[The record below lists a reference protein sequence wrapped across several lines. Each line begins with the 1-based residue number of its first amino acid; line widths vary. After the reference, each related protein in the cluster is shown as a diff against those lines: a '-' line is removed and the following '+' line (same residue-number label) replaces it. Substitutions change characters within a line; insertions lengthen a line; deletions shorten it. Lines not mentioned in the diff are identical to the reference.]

1 MNRQT
6 NRKNEHVSLSE
17 KFYPEGDSSFK
28 DIHFVHHSFPGID
41 VADVDLTTR
50 LGEMEF
56 SLPFFINAMTGGSE
70 WTGKLNQKLAIV
82 ARETGLAI
90 ATGSI
95 SAGLK
100 DPDFANTYS
109 IIREENPNGLVF
121 ANLGAGHG
129 SENAKK
135 AIDLVQADAL
145 QIHVNA
151 PQEVV
156 MPEGDREFSNWI
168 ENIQDIL
175 ENIDV
180 PLIVKEVGFGMS
192 RQTVQLLEDV
202 GVKYIDISG
211 KGGTN
216 FAQIE
221 NFRRQNQKLDHL
233 ESWGQTTTVSLL
245 EAMAVRKNSHIISSG
260 GVRNAQDIVKSL
272 ALGAS
277 LVGISSEFM
286 HLIIRDVDEAI
297 ERVAE
302 WKLELE
308 RTMTLLGTKSVAD
321 LTKTDVIIS
330 GDTAHWA
337 ELRGIDLVEY
347 ANRNTNHGIQ

>member
-1 MNRQT
+1 MNTQT

-17 KFYPEGDSSFK
+17 NFYKDGDSSFK
-28 DIHFVHHSFPGID
+28 DIHFMHHSFPGID
-41 VADVDLTTR
+41 VLDIDLSAR
-50 LGEMEF
+50 LGDLNF
-56 SLPFFINAMTGGSE
+56 SVPFFINAMSGGSE

-100 DPDFANTYS
+100 QPEFADSYK
-109 IIREENPNGLVF
+109 IVRKENPNGLVF

-129 SENAKK
+129 AENAKK
-135 AIDLVQADAL
+135 AIDMIQADAL

-168 ENIQDIL
+168 ENIESIL
-175 ENIDV
+175 NEIDV

-192 RQTVQLLEDV
+192 RETFKLLQDI

-221 NFRRQNQKLDHL
+221 NFRRREHKLDDM
-233 ESWGQTTTVSLL
+233 EPWGQTTAVSLL
-245 EAMAVRKNSHIISSG
+245 EAMEVKSDSSIISSG
-260 GVRNAQDIVKSL
+260 GIRSAQDILKSL

-277 LVGISSEFM
+277 LVGVSSQFM
-286 HLIIRDVDEAI
+286 HMVLKDVDKTI
-297 ERVAE
+297 EMVE
-302 WKLELE
+302 QWKLELE
-308 RTMTLLGTKSVAD
+308 RSMTLLGAKTIED
-321 LTKTDVIIS
+321 LTNTDVIIR
-330 GDTAHWA
+330 GETAAWA
-337 ELRGIDLVEY
+337 ELRRIDLQKY
-347 ANRNTNHGIQ
+347 ANRYAQ

>member
-1 MNRQT
+1 MTKQT

-17 KFYPEGDSSFK
+17 NFYTDGDSSFK
-28 DIHFVHHSFPGID
+28 DIQFVHHSFPGINVSD
-41 VADVDLTTR
+41 IDLSTT
-50 LGEMEF
+50 LGEMNF
-56 SLPFFINAMTGGSE
+56 LLPFFINAMTGGSE

-100 DPDFANTYS
+100 YPEFEDSYK
-109 IIREENPNGLVF
+109 IIRKENPSGLVF

-129 SENAKK
+129 AENAKR
-135 AIDLVQADAL
+135 AIDLIEADAL

-156 MPEGDREFSNWI
+156 MPEGDREFTNWI
-168 ENIQDIL
+168 ENLEEIL
-175 ENIDV
+175 AHIDV

-192 RQTVQLLEDV
+192 QETVQLLQDI
-202 GVKYIDISG
+202 GVKYIDVSG

-221 NFRRQNQKLDHL
+221 NFRRREHKLDDM
-233 ESWGQTTTVSLL
+233 EPWGQSTAVSLL
-245 EAMAVRKNSHIISSG
+245 EAMEVKKNSHIISSG
-260 GVRNAQDIVKSL
+260 GIRTAQDILKSL

-286 HLIIRDVDEAI
+286 HLIIKDVDLAI
-297 ERVAE
+297 EQVHQ
-302 WKLELE
+302 WTLELE
-308 RTMTLLGTKSVAD
+308 RSMTLLGATKVED
-321 LTKTDVIIS
+321 LWKTDVIIR
-330 GDTAHWA
+330 GETAEWA
-337 ELRGIDLVEY
+337 NLRGINLKHY
-347 ANRNTNHGIQ
+347 AKRS

>member
-1 MNRQT
+1 MNQQT

-17 KFYPEGDSSFK
+17 NFYAQGDSSFK
-28 DIHFVHHSFPGID
+28 DIHFVHHSFPKMN
-41 VADVDLTTR
+41 VSEVDLTTT
-50 LGEMEF
+50 LGSLNF
-56 SLPFFINAMTGGSE
+56 SLPFFINAMTGGSD
-70 WTGKLNQKLAIV
+70 WTGKLNQKLAIL

-100 DPDFANTYS
+100 NPSVTESYS
-109 IIREENPNGLVF
+109 IVRKENPNGLVF

-129 SENAKK
+129 AENAKK
-135 AIDLVQADAL
+135 AIDMIQADAL

-151 PQEVV
+151 PQEVI
-156 MPEGDREFSNWI
+156 MPEGDRHFSNWI

-192 RQTVQLLEDV
+192 KETIQLLEDI

-221 NFRRQNQKLDHL
+221 NYRRTEKKLDDM
-233 ESWGQTTTVSLL
+233 ESWGQTTAVSLL
-245 EAMAVRKNSHIISSG
+245 EAMAVKDKSQIISSG
-260 GVRNAQDIVKSL
+260 GIRSAQDILKSL
-272 ALGAS
+272 ALGAD

-286 HLIIRDVDEAI
+286 HLILKDMDEAI
-297 ERVAE
+297 EVVAQ

-308 RTMTLLGTKSVAD
+308 RSMTLLSARKVSD
-321 LTKTDVIIS
+321 LKKTDLIIS
-330 GDTAHWA
+330 GDTAHWSH
-337 ELRGIDLVEY
+337 LRGIDLKEY
-347 ANRNTNHGIQ
+347 ANRSK

>member
-1 MNRQT
+1 MDTQT

-17 KFYPEGDSSFK
+17 NFYKDGESSFK
-28 DIHFVHHSFPGID
+28 DVHFMHHSFPGIN
-41 VADVDLTTR
+41 VSDVDLSTS
-50 LGEMEF
+50 LGDLTF
-56 SLPFFINAMTGGSE
+56 SVPFFINAMSGGSE

-95 SAGLK
+95 SAAIK
-100 DPDFANTYS
+100 QPKFEDSYS
-109 IIREENPNGLVF
+109 IMRKENPGGLIF
-121 ANLGAGHG
+121 ANLGAGNG

-135 AIDLVQADAL
+135 AIDMIQADAL

-156 MPEGDREFSNWI
+156 MPEGDRAFSNWI
-168 ENIQDIL
+168 ENIEDIL
-175 ENIDV
+175 ANIDV

-192 RQTVQLLEDV
+192 RETVKLLQDI

-221 NFRRQNQKLDHL
+221 NFRRREHKLDDM

-245 EAMAVRKNSHIISSG
+245 EAMEVKSNSAIISSG
-260 GVRNAQDIVKSL
+260 GIRSAQDILKSL

-277 LVGISSEFM
+277 LVGVSSQFM
-286 HLIIRDVDEAI
+286 HMVLKDVDKTI
-297 ERVAE
+297 EMVE
-302 WKLELE
+302 QWKLELE
-308 RTMTLLGTKSVAD
+308 RSMTLLGAKSIAD
-321 LTKTDVIIS
+321 LTHTDVIIR
-330 GDTAHWA
+330 GETAEWA
-337 ELRGIDLVEY
+337 ELRHIDLKKY
-347 ANRNTNHGIQ
+347 ANRYGK

>member
-1 MNRQT
+1 MDTQT

-17 KFYPEGDSSFK
+17 NFYKDGDSSFK
-28 DIHFVHHSFPGID
+28 DVHFMHHSFPGID
-41 VADVDLTTR
+41 VSDVDLSTS
-50 LGEMEF
+50 LGDLNF
-56 SLPFFINAMTGGSE
+56 SVPFFINAMSGGSD

-100 DPDFANTYS
+100 QPEFESSYS
-109 IIREENPNGLVF
+109 IMRKENPNGLIF

-135 AIDLVQADAL
+135 AIDMIQADAL

-156 MPEGDREFSNWI
+156 MPEGDRAFTNWV
-168 ENIQDIL
+168 ENIEDIL
-175 ENIDV
+175 ANINV

-192 RQTVQLLEDV
+192 RQTVKLLQDI

-221 NFRRQNQKLDHL
+221 NFRRHEHKLDDM
-233 ESWGQTTTVSLL
+233 ESWGQSTPVSLL
-245 EAMAVRKNSHIISSG
+245 EAMEVKSDSAIISSG
-260 GVRNAQDIVKSL
+260 GIRSAQDILKSL

-277 LVGISSEFM
+277 LVGVSSQFM
-286 HLIIRDVDEAI
+286 HMVLKDTDLAI
-297 ERVAE
+297 EMVE
-302 WKLELE
+302 QWKLELE
-308 RTMTLLGTKSVAD
+308 RSMTLLGAKSIED
-321 LTKTDVIIS
+321 LTRTDVIIR
-330 GDTAHWA
+330 GETAEWA
-337 ELRGIDLVEY
+337 ELRNVDLKKY
-347 ANRNTNHGIQ
+347 ANRYDK

>member
-1 MNRQT
+1 MSKQI

-17 KFYPEGDSSFK
+17 NFYKHGVSSMK
-28 DIHFVHHSFPGID
+28 DVHFVHHSFPGID
-41 VADVDLTTR
+41 VADVELATQ
-50 LGEMEF
+50 LGELKF

-70 WTGKLNQKLAIV
+70 WTGSLNQKLAIV

-100 DPDFANTYS
+100 NPEVEDSYKV
-109 IIREENPNGLVF
+109 IRKENPDGLVF

-129 SENAKK
+129 ADNAKK
-135 AIDLVQADAL
+135 AIDLINADAL

-168 ENIQDIL
+168 ENLQNIL
-175 ENIDV
+175 AHIDV

-192 RQTVQLLEDV
+192 RETVELLEDI
-202 GVKYIDISG
+202 GVEYIDISG

-221 NFRRQNQKLDHL
+221 NFRRRELKLDGL
-233 ESWGQTTTVSLL
+233 ESWGQTTAVSLL
-245 EAMAVRKNSHIISSG
+245 EAMEVQKNSHIIASG
-260 GVRNAQDIVKSL
+260 GMRSAQDILKAL
-272 ALGAS
+272 ALGSS
-277 LVGISSEFM
+277 LVGVSSEFM
-286 HLIIRDVDEAI
+286 HMILKDVDQAI
-297 ERVAE
+297 EQVE
-302 WKLELE
+302 QWKLELE
-308 RTMTLLGTKSVAD
+308 RALTLLGAKSITD
-321 LTKTDVIIS
+321 LHQSDVIIT
-330 GDTAHWA
+330 GETAEWA
-337 ELRGIDLVEY
+337 NLRNIDLKKY
-347 ANRNTNHGIQ
+347 ANRSVR

>member
-1 MNRQT
+1 MNTQT

-17 KFYPEGDSSFK
+17 NFYKDGDSSFK
-28 DIHFVHHSFPGID
+28 DVHFMHHSFPGID
-41 VADVDLTTR
+41 VLDIDLSAR
-50 LGEMEF
+50 LGDLNF
-56 SLPFFINAMTGGSE
+56 SVPFFINAMSGGSE

-100 DPDFANTYS
+100 QPEFADSYK
-109 IIREENPNGLVF
+109 IVRKENPNGLVF

-129 SENAKK
+129 AENAKK
-135 AIDLVQADAL
+135 AIDMIQADAL

-156 MPEGDREFSNWI
+156 MPEGDREFSNWF
-168 ENIQDIL
+168 ENIESIL
-175 ENIDV
+175 NEIDV

-192 RQTVQLLEDV
+192 RETVKLLQDI

-221 NFRRQNQKLDHL
+221 NFRRREHKLDDM
-233 ESWGQTTTVSLL
+233 EPWGQTTAVSLL
-245 EAMAVRKNSHIISSG
+245 EAMEVKSDSSIISSG
-260 GVRNAQDIVKSL
+260 GIRSAQDILKSL

-277 LVGISSEFM
+277 LVGVSSQFM
-286 HLIIRDVDEAI
+286 HMVLKDVDKTI
-297 ERVAE
+297 EMVE
-302 WKLELE
+302 QWKLELE
-308 RTMTLLGTKSVAD
+308 RSMTLLGAKTIED
-321 LTKTDVIIS
+321 LTNTDVIIR
-330 GDTAHWA
+330 GETAAWA
-337 ELRGIDLVEY
+337 ELRRIDLQKY
-347 ANRNTNHGIQ
+347 ANRYAQ

>member
-1 MNRQT
+1 MDTQT

-17 KFYPEGDSSFK
+17 NFYKDGDSSFK
-28 DIHFVHHSFPGID
+28 DVHFMHHSFPGID
-41 VADVDLTTR
+41 VSDVDLYTN
-50 LGEMEF
+50 LGDLHF
-56 SLPFFINAMTGGSE
+56 TSPFFINAMSGGSE

-100 DPDFANTYS
+100 QPEFAETYR
-109 IIREENPNGLVF
+109 IMRKENPKGLIF

-135 AIDLVQADAL
+135 AIDMIQADAL
-145 QIHVNA
+145 QIHINS

-175 ENIDV
+175 ANIDV

-192 RQTVQLLEDV
+192 RETVKLLQDI

-221 NFRRQNQKLDHL
+221 NFRRREHKLDDM
-233 ESWGQTTTVSLL
+233 ESWGQSTPVSLL
-245 EAMAVRKNSHIISSG
+245 EAMEVKAGSDIISSG
-260 GVRNAQDIVKSL
+260 GIRNAQDILKSL

-277 LVGISSEFM
+277 LVGVSSQFM
-286 HLIIRDVDEAI
+286 HMVLKDTDKAI
-297 ERVAE
+297 EMVE
-302 WKLELE
+302 QWKLELT
-308 RTMTLLGTKSVAD
+308 RSMTLLGAKTVHD
-321 LTKTDVIIS
+321 LIYTDLIIR
-330 GDTAHWA
+330 GETAEWA
-337 ELRGIDLVEY
+337 ELRNIDLKKY
-347 ANRNTNHGIQ
+347 ANRYAR

>member
-1 MNRQT
+1 MNQQT

-17 KFYPEGDSSFK
+17 NFYAQGDSSFK
-28 DIHFVHHSFPGID
+28 DIHFVHHSFPEMK
-41 VADVDLTTR
+41 VSEVDLSTK
-50 LGEMEF
+50 LGSLEF
-56 SLPFFINAMTGGSE
+56 SLPFFINAMTGGSD
-70 WTGKLNQKLAIV
+70 WTGKLNQKLAIL

-100 DPDFANTYS
+100 NPSVSESYS
-109 IIREENPNGLVF
+109 IVRKENPNGLVF

-135 AIDLVQADAL
+135 AIDMVEADAL

-151 PQEVV
+151 PQEVI
-156 MPEGDREFSNWI
+156 MPEGDRDFSKWI

-192 RQTVQLLEDV
+192 RETVQLLEDI

-221 NFRRQNQKLDHL
+221 NFRRREKKLDDM
-233 ESWGQTTTVSLL
+233 EPWGQTTAVSLL
-245 EAMAVRKNSHIISSG
+245 EAMAVKDKSQIISSG
-260 GVRNAQDIVKSL
+260 GIRSAQDILKSL
-272 ALGAS
+272 ALGAD
-277 LVGISSEFM
+277 LVGVSSEFM
-286 HLIIRDVDEAI
+286 HLILKDVDEAI
-297 ERVAE
+297 EVVTQ

-308 RTMTLLGTKSVAD
+308 RSMTLLSARKISD
-321 LTKTDVIIS
+321 LKKTDLIVS
-330 GDTAHWA
+330 GDTAHWSQ
-337 ELRGIDLVEY
+337 LRGIDLKEY
-347 ANRNTNHGIQ
+347 ANRSK

>member
-1 MNRQT
+1 MNTQT

-17 KFYPEGDSSFK
+17 NFYKDGDSSFK
-28 DIHFVHHSFPGID
+28 DVHFMHHSFPGID
-41 VADVDLTTR
+41 VLDIDLSAR
-50 LGEMEF
+50 LGDLNF
-56 SLPFFINAMTGGSE
+56 SVPFFINAMSGGSE

-100 DPDFANTYS
+100 QPEFADSYK
-109 IIREENPNGLVF
+109 IVRKENPNGLVF

-129 SENAKK
+129 AENAKK
-135 AIDLVQADAL
+135 AIDMIQADAL

-156 MPEGDREFSNWI
+156 MPEGDREFSNWC
-168 ENIQDIL
+168 ENIESIL
-175 ENIDV
+175 NEIDV

-192 RQTVQLLEDV
+192 RETVKLLQDI

-221 NFRRQNQKLDHL
+221 NFRRREHKLDDM
-233 ESWGQTTTVSLL
+233 EPWGQTTAVSLL
-245 EAMAVRKNSHIISSG
+245 EAMEVKSDSSIISSG
-260 GVRNAQDIVKSL
+260 GIRSAQDILKSL

-277 LVGISSEFM
+277 LVGVSSQFM
-286 HLIIRDVDEAI
+286 HMVLKDVDKTI
-297 ERVAE
+297 EMVE
-302 WKLELE
+302 QWKLELE
-308 RTMTLLGTKSVAD
+308 RSMTLLGAKTIED
-321 LTKTDVIIS
+321 LTNTDVIIR
-330 GDTAHWA
+330 GETAAWA
-337 ELRGIDLVEY
+337 ELRRIDLQKY
-347 ANRNTNHGIQ
+347 ANRYAQ

>member
-1 MNRQT
+1 MPKQT

-17 KFYPEGDSSFK
+17 NFYKDGDSSFK
-28 DIHFVHHSFPGID
+28 DIHFVHHSFPGIN
-41 VADVDLTTR
+41 VADIDLSVS

-56 SLPFFINAMTGGSE
+56 SAPFFINAMTGGSD

-82 ARETGLAI
+82 ARETGLAM

-100 DPDFANTYS
+100 HPEFANSYK
-109 IIREENPNGLVF
+109 IVREENPNGLVF

-129 SENAKK
+129 PENAKK
-135 AIDLVQADAL
+135 AIDLIDADAL

-156 MPEGDREFSNWI
+156 MPEGDREFDQWI
-168 ENIQDIL
+168 TNIQDISG
-175 ENIDV
+175 NIDV

-192 RQTVQLLEDV
+192 RETVALLQDI

-221 NFRRQNQKLDHL
+221 NFRRREKKLDGL

-245 EAMAVRKNSHIISSG
+245 EAMEVQKDSHIISSG
-260 GVRNAQDIVKSL
+260 GIRTAQDIIKSL

-286 HLIIRDVDEAI
+286 HMILTDIDTAI
-297 ERVAE
+297 DRVYE

-308 RTMTLLGTKSVAD
+308 RTMTLLGTKTVPE
-321 LTKTDVIIS
+321 LTNTDVIIS
-330 GDTAHWA
+330 GETAHWG
-337 ELRGIDLVEY
+337 ELRRINLQKY
-347 ANRNTNHGIQ
+347 ANRSI

>member
-1 MNRQT
+1 MPKQT

-17 KFYPEGDSSFK
+17 NFYSVGDSSFK
-28 DIHFVHHSFPGID
+28 DLHFVHHSFPGID
-41 VADVDLTTR
+41 VADVDLVTK

-56 SLPFFINAMTGGSE
+56 SVPFFINAMTGGSE
-70 WTGKLNQKLAIV
+70 WTGKLNQNLAIL
-82 ARETGLAI
+82 AREADLAI

-95 SAGLK
+95 SAALK
-100 DPDFANTYS
+100 NPEFAASYS
-109 IIREENPNGLVF
+109 IIRKENPKGLVF

-129 SENAKK
+129 AENAKK

-145 QIHVNA
+145 QIHLNA

-156 MPEGDREFSNWI
+156 MPEGDREFSNWV
-168 ENIQDIL
+168 ENIEDIL
-175 ENIDV
+175 LNIDV

-192 RQTVQLLEDV
+192 RETVRLLEDI

-221 NFRRQNQKLDHL
+221 NFRRQNKKLDDL
-233 ESWGQTTTVSLL
+233 ESWGQTTSVSLL
-245 EAMAVRKNSHIISSG
+245 EAMEVQEQSKIISSG
-260 GVRNAQDIVKSL
+260 GIRSAQDIVKSL

-286 HLIIRDVDEAI
+286 HLILKDLDEAI

-302 WKLELE
+302 WKLEIE
-308 RTMTLLGTKSVAD
+308 RTMTLLDSKTVQD
-321 LTKTDVIIS
+321 LQHTDLIIS
-330 GDTAHWA
+330 GETAHWA
-337 ELRGIDLVEY
+337 ALRGIDLKKY
-347 ANRNTNHGIQ
+347 ANRK

>member
-1 MNRQT
+1 MPKQT

-17 KFYPEGDSSFK
+17 NFYSDGASSFK
-28 DIHFVHHSFPGID
+28 DLHFMHHSFPGID
-41 VADVDLTTR
+41 VADVNLTTH

-70 WTGKLNQKLAIV
+70 WTGKLNQNLAIL
-82 ARETGLAI
+82 ARETDLAI

-95 SAGLK
+95 SAALK
-100 DPDFANTYS
+100 QPEFTDSFS
-109 IIREENPNGLVF
+109 IIRKENPKGLIF

-129 SENAKK
+129 AENAKI
-135 AIDLVQADAL
+135 AIDLIQADAL
-145 QIHVNA
+145 QIHLNA

-175 ENIDV
+175 TNIDV

-192 RQTVQLLEDV
+192 RETVQLLEDI

-221 NFRRQNQKLDHL
+221 NYRRSSKKLDTL
-233 ESWGQTTTVSLL
+233 ESWGQTTSVSLL
-245 EAMAVRKNSHIISSG
+245 EAMEVQAKSQIISSG
-260 GVRNAQDIVKSL
+260 GIRNAQDILKSL

-277 LVGISSEFM
+277 LVGVSSEFM
-286 HLIIRDVDEAI
+286 HLILKDLDEAI

-302 WKLELE
+302 WKLEIE
-308 RTMTLLGTKSVAD
+308 KTMTLLGSRTIQD
-321 LTKTDVIIS
+321 LQHTDIMIS
-330 GDTAHWA
+330 GETAHWA
-337 ELRGIDLVEY
+337 ELRGIDLRKY
-347 ANRNTNHGIQ
+347 ANRK

>member
-1 MNRQT
+1 MPKQT

-17 KFYPEGDSSFK
+17 KFYQEGDSSLK
-28 DIHFVHHSFPGID
+28 DVHFVHHSFPGVNVNDID
-41 VADVDLTTR
+41 LSVSMGDLK
-50 LGEMEF
+50 F
-56 SLPFFINAMTGGSE
+56 SMPFFINAMTGGSG
-70 WTGKLNQKLAIV
+70 WTGKLNKNLGIV

-100 DPDFANTYS
+100 HPEFADTYKVV
-109 IIREENPNGLVF
+109 REENPDGLVF

-129 SENAKK
+129 AENAKK
-135 AIDLVQADAL
+135 TIDLIGADAL

-156 MPEGDREFSNWI
+156 MPEGDREFDAWISNI
-168 ENIQDIL
+168 EEIL
-175 ENIDV
+175 GAIDV

-192 RQTVQLLEDV
+192 RETISLLQGIGVQ
-202 GVKYIDISG
+202 YIDISG

-221 NFRRQNQKLDHL
+221 NFRRPEYKLDGL
-233 ESWGQTTTVSLL
+233 ESWGQTTSVSLL
-245 EAMAVRKNSHIISSG
+245 EAMEVQKDSHIISSG
-260 GVRNAQDIVKSL
+260 GIRTAQDIVKSL
-272 ALGAS
+272 ALGAD

-286 HLIIRDVDEAI
+286 HLILKDVDQAI
-297 ERVAE
+297 DQVNA

-308 RTMTLLGTKSVAD
+308 RTMTLLGTKTVSE
-321 LTKTDVIIS
+321 LKNTDIIIS
-330 GDTAHWA
+330 GETAHWA
-337 ELRGIDLVEY
+337 NLRGIDLMKY
-347 ANRNTNHGIQ
+347 ANRSK

>member
-1 MNRQT
+1 MPRQT

-17 KFYPEGDSSFK
+17 KFYREGDSSFK
-28 DIHFVHHSFPGID
+28 DVHFVHHSFPGIN
-41 VADVDLTTR
+41 VADIDLSVT
-50 LGEMEF
+50 LDGLNF
-56 SLPFFINAMTGGSE
+56 SLPFFINAMTGGSD

-100 DPDFANTYS
+100 HPEFSDSYK
-109 IIREENPNGLVF
+109 IMREENPNGLIL

-129 SENAKK
+129 AENAKK
-135 AIDLVQADAL
+135 SIDLIDADAL

-156 MPEGDREFSNWI
+156 MPEGDREFDAWI
-168 ENIQDIL
+168 SNIQEIL
-175 ENIDV
+175 DNIDV

-192 RQTVQLLEDV
+192 KETVAFLQDI
-202 GVKYIDISG
+202 GVKYIDVSG

-221 NFRRQNQKLDHL
+221 NFRRPENKLDGL
-233 ESWGQTTTVSLL
+233 ESWGQTTLVSIL
-245 EAMAVRKNSHIISSG
+245 EAMEVQKNSHIISSG
-260 GVRNAQDIVKSL
+260 GIRTAQDIIKSL

-286 HLIIRDVDEAI
+286 HMILKDVDIAI
-297 ERVAE
+297 EQVAA

-308 RTMTLLGTKSVAD
+308 RTMTLLGTKTVSE
-321 LTKTDVIIS
+321 LSNTDVIIS
-330 GDTAHWA
+330 GETAHWA
-337 ELRGIDLVEY
+337 DLRGIDLRKY
-347 ANRNTNHGIQ
+347 ANRSK

>member
-1 MNRQT
+1 MSKQV

-17 KFYPEGDSSFK
+17 NFYKHGDSSFK
-28 DIHFVHHSFPGID
+28 DVHFVHHSFPGID
-41 VADVDLTTR
+41 VADVDLAVD
-50 LGEMEF
+50 LGELKF
-56 SLPFFINAMTGGSE
+56 SVPFFINAMSGGSE
-70 WTGKLNQKLAIV
+70 WTGKLNRKLAIV

-100 DPDFANTYS
+100 MPEVQESYTVM
-109 IIREENPNGLVF
+109 REENPNGLIF

-129 SENAKK
+129 SENAKR
-135 AIDLVQADAL
+135 AIDLIDADAL

-156 MPEGDREFSNWI
+156 MPEGDREFTNWI

-175 ENIDV
+175 ATIDV
-180 PLIVKEVGFGMS
+180 PLIIKEVGFGMS
-192 RQTVQLLEDV
+192 RETVKLLQEV

-221 NFRRQNQKLDHL
+221 NFRRPELKLDGL
-233 ESWGQTTTVSLL
+233 ESWGQTTAVSLL
-245 EAMAVRKNSHIISSG
+245 EAMEVQNNSHIISSG
-260 GVRNAQDIVKSL
+260 GVRSAQDILKSL

-277 LVGISSEFM
+277 LVGVSSEFM
-286 HLIIRDVDEAI
+286 HMVLKDTDLAI
-297 ERVAE
+297 EQVQQ

-308 RTMTLLGTKSVAD
+308 RAMTLLGAKKITD
-321 LTKTDVIIS
+321 LHQTDVIIT
-330 GDTAHWA
+330 GETAQWTQ
-337 ELRGIDLVEY
+337 LRGIDLKSY
-347 ANRNTNHGIQ
+347 ANRSNK

>member
-1 MNRQT
+1 MPKQT

-17 KFYPEGDSSFK
+17 NFYSDGDSSFK
-28 DIHFVHHSFPGID
+28 DLHFVHHSFPGMD
-41 VADVDLTTR
+41 VADVDLATR

-56 SLPFFINAMTGGSE
+56 SVPFFINAMTGGSE
-70 WTGKLNQKLAIV
+70 WTGKLNQNLAIL
-82 ARETGLAI
+82 AREADLAI

-95 SAGLK
+95 SAALK
-100 DPDFANTYS
+100 QPEFTDSYS
-109 IIREENPNGLVF
+109 IIRKENPNGLVF

-129 SENAKK
+129 AENAKK
-135 AIDLVQADAL
+135 AIDIVQANAL
-145 QIHVNA
+145 QIHLNA

-168 ENIQDIL
+168 ENIEDIL
-175 ENIDV
+175 ANIDV

-192 RQTVQLLEDV
+192 GETVQLLEDI

-221 NFRRQNQKLDHL
+221 NFRRQNKKLDNL
-233 ESWGQTTTVSLL
+233 ESWGQTTSVSLL
-245 EAMAVRKNSHIISSG
+245 EAMEVQQKSQIISSG
-260 GVRNAQDIVKSL
+260 GIRNAQDIVKSL

-277 LVGISSEFM
+277 LVGVSSEFM
-286 HLIIRDVDEAI
+286 HLILKDVDEAI

-302 WKLELE
+302 WKLEIE
-308 RTMTLLGTKSVAD
+308 RTMTLLGSKTIQD
-321 LTKTDVIIS
+321 LQQTDLIIS
-330 GDTAHWA
+330 GETAHWA
-337 ELRGIDLVEY
+337 ELRGIDLKKY
-347 ANRNTNHGIQ
+347 ANRK

>member
-1 MNRQT
+1 MDIQT

-17 KFYPEGDSSFK
+17 NFYKDGHSSFK
-28 DIHFVHHSFPGID
+28 DVHFMHHSFPGID
-41 VADVDLTTR
+41 VSDVDLSTK
-50 LGEMEF
+50 LGDLYF
-56 SLPFFINAMTGGSE
+56 SVPFFINAMSGGSD

-100 DPDFANTYS
+100 QPEFASSYR
-109 IIREENPNGLVF
+109 IMREENPNGLIF

-135 AIDLVQADAL
+135 AIDMIQADAL

-151 PQEVV
+151 PQEVI
-156 MPEGDREFSNWI
+156 MPEGDREFTNWI
-168 ENIQDIL
+168 ENIEDIL
-175 ENIDV
+175 ANIDV

-192 RQTVQLLEDV
+192 RETVKLLQDI

-221 NFRRQNQKLDHL
+221 NFRRREHKLNDM
-233 ESWGQTTTVSLL
+233 ESWGQSTPISLL
-245 EAMAVRKNSHIISSG
+245 EAMEVKSGSDIISSG
-260 GVRNAQDIVKSL
+260 GIRTAQDVLKSL

-277 LVGISSEFM
+277 LVGVSSQFM
-286 HLIIRDVDEAI
+286 HMVLKDVDETI
-297 ERVAE
+297 EMVE
-302 WKLELE
+302 QWKLEIQ
-308 RTMTLLGTKSVAD
+308 RSMTLLGAKSIQD
-321 LTKTDVIIS
+321 LTRTDVIIR
-330 GDTAHWA
+330 GEIAEWA
-337 ELRGIDLVEY
+337 ELRRIDLQKY
-347 ANRNTNHGIQ
+347 ANRYSK

>member
-1 MNRQT
+1 MNTQT

-17 KFYPEGDSSFK
+17 NFYKDGNSSFK
-28 DIHFVHHSFPGID
+28 DVHFMHHSFPGID
-41 VADVDLTTR
+41 VLDIDLSAR
-50 LGEMEF
+50 LGDLNF
-56 SLPFFINAMTGGSE
+56 SVPFFINAMSGGSE

-100 DPDFANTYS
+100 QPEFADSYK
-109 IIREENPNGLVF
+109 IVRKENPNGLVF

-129 SENAKK
+129 AENAKK
-135 AIDLVQADAL
+135 AIDMIQADAL

-156 MPEGDREFSNWI
+156 MPEGDREFSNWF
-168 ENIQDIL
+168 ENIESIL
-175 ENIDV
+175 NEIDV

-192 RQTVQLLEDV
+192 RETVKLLQDI

-221 NFRRQNQKLDHL
+221 NFRRREHKLDDM
-233 ESWGQTTTVSLL
+233 EPWGQTTAVSLL
-245 EAMAVRKNSHIISSG
+245 EAMEVKSDSSIISSG
-260 GVRNAQDIVKSL
+260 GIRSAQDILKSL

-277 LVGISSEFM
+277 LVGVSSQFM
-286 HLIIRDVDEAI
+286 HMVLKDVDKTI
-297 ERVAE
+297 EMVE
-302 WKLELE
+302 QWKLELE
-308 RTMTLLGTKSVAD
+308 RSMTLLGAKTIED
-321 LTKTDVIIS
+321 LTNTDVIIR
-330 GDTAHWA
+330 GETAAWA
-337 ELRGIDLVEY
+337 ELRRIDLQKY
-347 ANRNTNHGIQ
+347 ANRYAQ